1 MNKLVT
7 KILKESGVEAK
18 ITNDSNKPKF
28 RVKNGQLT
36 LEGIVT
42 SNKYSMK
49 ITDTAK
55 NIIDELTVSIKDS
68 NDVVNRINESILT
81 LNKLSPIYDNQMK
94 LKEDEEFEDLPE
106 AEPGDIKGALGQ
118 LDIIYKALMDL
129 AEQTDK
135 ISDYFEE
142 DDAEGKQT
150 IVSYVSAIYDLAMD
164 ISDYK
169 EDKLA
174 ELEAPVDENYK
185 PRKSTKSSLKTALEH
200 ITIAS
205 ATLSKQRQFS
215 DIKNVIDNVKAE
227 LTIRGAK

>member
-18 ITNDSNKPKF
+18 INNDNVKPKF

-42 SNKYSMK
+42 KNKYSMK
-49 ITDTAK
+49 ITDTAR
-55 NIIDELTVSIKDS
+55 NIIDELTVSVKDS
-68 NDVVNRINESILT
+68 NDIVNRINESILT

-106 AEPGDIKGALGQ
+106 AEPGDIKGALSQ
-118 LDIIYKALMDL
+118 LDIIYNALMDL

-185 PRKSTKSSLKTALEH
+185 PRKSAKSALKTALEH

-205 ATLSKQRQFS
+205 ATLAKQRQYS
-215 DIKNVIDNVKAE
+215 DIKNVVDNVKAE